1 LATIANPVK
10 ILTSVFSLFLSR
22 PLGARSLLQR
32 FFEVAAEL
40 SKTETELTQAR
51 AAVNNQPICDKV
63 QAWIAANYD
72 PNSTVKLDGIDNA
85 KAFAFKILSSSS
97 EPHIAP
103 DILEKL
109 NQQQWNNIQKLATVE
124 MKFKDKTTFV
134 EMLGDEH
141 VISLAQEII
150 EVISIPLVE
159 LSSNANMPAIL
170 SALFK
175 LLKTCTKIAEE
186 DTPQDKK
193 AEDYVQALTSFEE
206 ATFQSLQKVIM
217 ADKEDLLERVTM
229 WGSQFFDSSKII
241 EFDLLALLAP
251 LDEQSKLVIAA
262 EVDAWINFK
271 KKERTMKENFQ
282 RNPLHRP
289 NQVVIPKLLC
299 DPFIKA
305 VQKSMEARML

>member
-1 LATIANPVK
+1 
-10 ILTSVFSLFLSR
+10 
-22 PLGARSLLQR
+22 
-32 FFEVAAEL
+32 
-40 SKTETELTQAR
+40 
-51 AAVNNQPICDKV
+51 VNNQPFCDKV

-72 PNSTVKLDGIDNA
+72 SNSTVKLEGIDNA

-97 EPHIAP
+97 EPQFAS
-103 DILEKL
+103 DVLEKL
-109 NQQQWNNIQKLATVE
+109 NQQQWNNIQKLAIVE
-124 MKFKDKTTFV
+124 MKFKDKSTFV
-134 EMLGDEH
+134 EMLGDEQ

-193 AEDYVQALTSFEE
+193 AEDYIQALSSFEE
-206 ATFQSLQKVIM
+206 ATFQSLQKVII

-229 WGSQFFDSSKII
+229 WGSQFFDSSKVI
-241 EFDLLALLAP
+241 EFNLLALLDP
-251 LDEQSKLVIAA
+251 LDEQNKLVIAA

-271 KKERTMKENFQ
+271 KKERIMKENFQ

-289 NQVVIPKLLC
+289 SQVAIPKLLC